1 MEHWYYYVVL
11 VVVGMIVGIINTMS
25 GGGSL
30 LTLPVLI
37 FVGLP
42 SNVANGTNRIAIF
55 IQSIFNIA
63 GYKSKNAIDKSK
75 FPIYL
80 SISATIGALIGAKL
94 AIDIKGELF
103 NRILAV
109 VMITIV
115 GFMIFRPKQNFN
127 QLADRVTG
135 KYLKYSILAFFFV
148 GIYGGFIQAGTG
160 IFILLI
166 LSSINHLTLIKSNII
181 KVIVMFIY
189 TSAALLMFGF
199 NLKLDWIAGLTL
211 ASGQAAGGWFTSRW
225 SVNKGDGIVK
235 VFLIIMVT
243 VMAINLWFF

>member
-1 MEHWYYYVVL
+1 MEHWYYYVLL
-11 VVVGMIVGIINTMS
+11 VVVGIIVGIINTMS

-80 SISATIGALIGAKL
+80 SISATIGALIGSKL

-103 NRILAV
+103 NKILAV

-115 GFMIFRPKQNFN
+115 GFMIFRPKQNFH

-135 KYLKYSILAFFFV
+135 KYLKFSILAFFFV

-189 TSAALLMFGF
+189 TSAALLMFGL

-243 VMAINLWFF
+243 AMAIKLWFF

>member
-1 MEHWYYYVVL
+1 
-11 VVVGMIVGIINTMS
+11 
-25 GGGSL
+25 
-30 LTLPVLI
+30 
-37 FVGLP
+37 
-42 SNVANGTNRIAIF
+42 
-55 IQSIFNIA
+55 
-63 GYKSKNAIDKSK
+63 
-75 FPIYL
+75 
-80 SISATIGALIGAKL
+80 
-94 AIDIKGELF
+94 
-103 NRILAV
+103 
-109 VMITIV
+109 
-115 GFMIFRPKQNFN
+115 MIFRPKQNFH

-189 TSAALLMFGF
+189 TSAALLIFGF

-243 VMAINLWFF
+243 AMAIKLWFF